1 MERCTQSRPLK
12 DHAWI
17 CCGPRFVSRVISAR
31 VAFSKGDSSGA
42 GEFMQNYQKYEGGP
56 NKGTSRNVYHCFS
69 DTLSHIHDR
78 HVGASPQIVGIDRRP
93 NSPAITFGIL
103 HNGSRYFLGAK
114 IDDLQNFDKVLWLN
128 ENFERC
134 DGITMKKLPLAQS
147 QPDPLATAVKEQLPG
162 LLSEGEVLSGTGV

>member
-1 MERCTQSRPLK
+1 MFIIASPTLLVTYMTGMS
-12 DHAWI
+12 A
-17 CCGPRFVSRVISAR
+17 GP
-31 VAFSKGDSSGA
+31 
-42 GEFMQNYQKYEGGP
+42 
-56 NKGTSRNVYHCFS
+56 
-69 DTLSHIHDR
+69 
-78 HVGASPQIVGIDRRP
+78 PQIVGIDRRP

-147 QPDPLATAVKEQLPG
+147 QPDPLRRP
-162 LLSEGEVLSGTGV
+162 